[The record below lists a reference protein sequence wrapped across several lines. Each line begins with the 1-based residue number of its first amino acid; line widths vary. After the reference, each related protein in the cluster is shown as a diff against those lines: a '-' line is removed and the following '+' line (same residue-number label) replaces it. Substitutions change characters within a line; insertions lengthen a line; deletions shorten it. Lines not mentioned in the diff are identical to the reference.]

1 MGTLRVLEG
10 AGLVL
15 LLLVGEG
22 NVEAS
27 NASTSETAC
36 RNIKKKL
43 KLDFVEMQRC
53 DESIPTGL
61 LHDL

>member
-22 NVEAS
+22 NVVAS
-27 NASTSETAC
+27 NASTSEIAC
-36 RNIKKKL
+36 RKYRLGAKI
-43 KLDFVEMQRC
+43 RC
-53 DESIPTGL
+53 CRNTAL
-61 LHDL
+61 